1 MAVYN
6 LNTGEHVN
14 YQGRSGVIIGNSSV
28 SCTITI
34 EFDDGTRVTIS
45 KEALS
50 AGIFGVSNPYEKY
63 IKYCKDKINNYN
75 QEYEERMDIAR
86 FCLDN
91 YFRSKKEAKLHK
103 VEAQKILPQGKDVS
117 TLTTSQKEEYN
128 NAMNAYTESTK
139 EKNEYNRD
147 FWINNSA
154 AFECAFSGN
163 RWEGQCL
170 VANTKRY
177 TQSIFCT

>member
-6 LNTGEHVN
+6 LNTGEHIN
-14 YQGRSGVIIGNSSV
+14 YQGKSGVIVGSSSV
-28 SCTITI
+28 SRTITI
-34 EFDDGTRVTIS
+34 EFVDGTRVTIS

-103 VEAQKILPQGKDVS
+103 VEAQNILPQGKDVS

-139 EKNEYNRD
+139 EKNKYNRD
-147 FWINNSA
+147 FGINNSA
-154 AFECAFSGN
+154 ALRCVDKERNINNQLYLAK
-163 RWEGQCL
+163 
-170 VANTKRY
+170 TKM
-177 TQSIFCT
+177 QNSSIFCT